1 MKGEKTSKRKKLI
14 YYVILAISVC
24 LLVAATVLTVYFVSD
39 AKNDNVI
46 DKDPSTPV
54 VPDDSNDP
62 DDSKDPTPPDVPST
76 GDDVVKFTV
85 PLVSETVSVYDVIYK
100 SATTNFIYRH
110 KAVDFAAAA
119 GTAVAAVADGTVES
133 ISLNESTGNIVT
145 VDHGNGLKSLYRFVE
160 PVSTLKKGD
169 SVKKGDKI
177 AEVATA
183 YGSEAKDGEH
193 LHLEMEENG
202 KKVDPAKYLD
212 IEYDEK

>member
-1 MKGEKTSKRKKLI
+1 MKGEKISKRKKLV
-14 YYVILAISVC
+14 YYLILAISVC

-46 DKDPSTPV
+46 DNNPSTPV
-54 VPDDSNDP
+54 VPDEPKDP
-62 DDSKDPTPPDVPST
+62 DDPTPPDVPSS
-76 GDDVVKFTV
+76 GDDVVKFGV
-85 PLVSETVSVYDVIYK
+85 PLSSQTVSVYNVIYK

-110 KAVDFAAAA
+110 KAIDFAAAA
-119 GTAVAAVADGTVES
+119 GTAVGAVADGVVES
-133 ISLNESTGNIVT
+133 VSLNETTGNVIT
-145 VDHGNGLKSLYRFVE
+145 IDHGEGLKSLYRFVE

-177 AEVATA
+177 AEVAAA

>member
-39 AKNDNVI
+39 SKNDHVI

-54 VPDDSNDP
+54 IPDDPKEP
-62 DDSKDPTPPDVPST
+62 DDPTPPDVPST

-85 PLVSETVSVYDVIYK
+85 PLASETVSTYDVIYK

-133 ISLNESTGNIVT
+133 VSLNETTGNIVT
-145 VDHGNGLKSLYRFVE
+145 IDHGNGLKSLYRFVE

-177 AEVATA
+177 AEVAAA